1 MAPTAKINN
10 LLRVCERGPSSAESG
25 RFFWFDDMSKPTLK
39 STDGFGLRGWMVNE
53 LHLTGG
59 DLVTFALVHQF
70 SQSDAGIYTGNTAY
84 LSAWTGWSEKT
95 SRAHLVHLIELGLI
109 EEVRGRK
116 DNSPFCHYR
125 LSADFYEKHPVKI
138 SVSPGKNFPDHPVK
152 TSESTPKKLPGE
164 YNSKKVNKEINDCSR
179 GKAFTAPSV
188 DDVREYA
195 HSIGYD
201 TLDVHYFIDYYTANG
216 WTRGKSRTPIK
227 DWKAVVRM
235 WKSRETAETK
245 AVETSAPGTFDQI
258 FQR

>member
-1 MAPTAKINN
+1 MAGNITIITPKDNFLKVPKGVIFNEEVDALTLGVYVKVLALGRKWQLNVPGLARTLGLSVARIKAVFAA
-10 LLRVCERGPSSAESG
+10 LEKTGYLRRCRVKGEGG
-25 RFFWFDDMSKPTLK
+25 RF
-39 STDGFGLRGWMVNE
+39 
-53 LHLTGG
+53 
-59 DLVTFALVHQF
+59 
-70 SQSDAGIYTGNTAY
+70 
-84 LSAWTGWSEKT
+84 TGWDYEVSSEPIT
-95 SRAHLVHLIELGLI
+95 DHPENRPSENSELGENRPSENGGGI
-109 EEVRGRK
+109 NRDYIINR
-116 DNSPFCHYR
+116 DNNT
-125 LSADFYEKHPVKI
+125 L
-138 SVSPGKNFPDHPVK
+138 
-152 TSESTPKKLPGE
+152 
-164 YNSKKVNKEINDCSR
+164 NKESKG
-179 GKAFTAPSV
+179 GKTTGRPSV